1 MPMPSVYSTQDIFEH
16 WRFWEGSTHARF
28 VAEAETA
35 LTRTALPSR
44 GWEGALF
51 DALLETAD
59 MAARQLQ
66 SRRW

>member
-1 MPMPSVYSTQDIFEH
+1 MPMPSVYSTQ
-16 WRFWEGSTHARF
+16 ARF